1 MGKSVHVLPFPL
13 ALRVLRTLGVLLT
26 LSVLLSACGPAEE
39 ISDARLNVIV
49 LTLDTVRA
57 DALGV
62 YGQKLPTTPN
72 IDAMAADGF
81 VFRQA
86 VASAPSTF
94 PSHSTLFTGKQ
105 PYVHGVRANAGYVLS
120 QENVTLAEVLQAE
133 GYRTSA
139 EIAAPVL
146 AQSRHLDQGF
156 EVYRDPVAMQ
166 TGLERMDAGEAVPRR
181 ISRDAEDITEAGIE
195 FIRAH
200 RDSPFFLWLH
210 YFDAHQPHNPPSE
223 FRSRVG
229 GPGYLAEVARIDHQ
243 LGRLFD
249 EIEKLGLRSRTLVV
263 VTADHGEGRGQHG
276 EATHSFFVY
285 DSTIRVPLI
294 LWGADV
300 IPRGHQV
307 DGLVR
312 LVDVMPTLLGL
323 LNLEVPA
330 GSQGVSLEPLLADPE
345 RDLDLVAYGESVE
358 PTTSFGSSV
367 LRYVRQGRWKYVHK
381 VDLELFDVEDD
392 PRELVNLAAE
402 HPEIVERLRGL
413 LEVMI
418 AEAPAKPL
426 DAEVEMDEATLIQ
439 LQALGYV
446 GGAAAE
452 GLEDEVAALEVRGP
466 DPATRIEDVRKLAM
480 AHGQLF
486 SEHVDNAERL
496 FREVVENNPDSPT
509 PLDGLIMALR
519 AQRNDDESIVMLRRA
534 IELDSSKSVEHAIQL
549 AIMLRERHELI
560 EAQELLKS
568 VLVADSCAVVARL
581 HLAEL
586 RRQQKNYAAQRAVL
600 EDAPADCAE
609 SLKVRNAIAYML
621 STSPADD
628 LRDGVRALELA
639 QETVRET
646 DGQHPDY
653 IDTLACAYAE
663 MGQFGAAEQQLRQ
676 VLVLLEGH
684 NVPDEVREVYGRHLA
699 RVKAGEPIREP

>member
-1 MGKSVHVLPFPL
+1 MGKSVHALPFPL

-26 LSVLLSACGPAEE
+26 LPVLLSACGPAEE
-39 ISDARLNVIV
+39 ISDAPLNLVV

-72 IDAMAADGF
+72 IDAMAADGI

-86 VASAPSTF
+86 VTSAPSTF

-120 QENVTLAEVLQAE
+120 EENVTLAEVLRAE
-133 GYRTSA
+133 GYRTGA

-146 AQSRHLDQGF
+146 ARSRHLDQGF
-156 EVYRDPVAMQ
+156 EAYHDPVTME
-166 TGLERMDAGEAVPRR
+166 TGLERMDAGTADLRQNN
-181 ISRDAEDITEAGIE
+181 RDAEDITEAGIE

-210 YFDAHQPHNPPSE
+210 YFDAHQTHDPPPE
-223 FRSRVG
+223 FRSRVAG
-229 GPGYLAEVARIDHQ
+229 SQYLAEVARIDHQ
-243 LGRLFD
+243 LGRLID

-263 VTADHGEGRGQHG
+263 VTADHGEGSGQHG

-294 LWGADV
+294 FWGPDL
-300 IPRGHQV
+300 IPRGRQV
-307 DGLVR
+307 DALVR

-323 LNLEVPA
+323 LKLEVPG

-345 RDLDLVAYGESVE
+345 VDLDLVAYGESVE

-367 LRYVRQGRWKYVHK
+367 LRYVRQGRWKYIHK
-381 VDLELFDVEDD
+381 VDLELYDVEAD
-392 PRELVNLAAE
+392 PRELDNLAAE
-402 HPEIVERLRGL
+402 HPEIVERLQGL
-413 LEVMI
+413 LEAMI
-418 AEAPAKPL
+418 REAPAKPG
-426 DAEVEMDEATLIQ
+426 DAEVQMDEATLIQ

-466 DPATRIEDVRKLAM
+466 DPATRVEDVRKLAM
-480 AHGQLF
+480 AYGQLL
-486 SEHVDNAERL
+486 SEHADNAERL
-496 FREVVENNPDSPT
+496 FREVVENNPGSPS
-509 PLDGLIMALR
+509 PLDGLIKAVQ
-519 AQRNDDESIVMLRRA
+519 AQGKDDESIVLLRRA
-534 IELDSSKSVEHAIQL
+534 IELDSPKSVEHAIRL
-549 AIMLRERHELI
+549 AGILRQRNELI
-560 EAQELLKS
+560 EAQVLLRG
-568 VLVADSCAVVARL
+568 VLVADSCVVVARL
-581 HLAEL
+581 HLAEI
-586 RRQQKNYAAQRAVL
+586 RRQEKDYAAQRAVL
-600 EDAPADCAE
+600 EDGPADCAG
-609 SLKVRNAIAYML
+609 SVKVRNAIAYLL

-628 LRDGVRALELA
+628 VRDGVRALELA
-639 QETVRET
+639 QEAVRET
-646 DGQHPDY
+646 GGQHPDY

-663 MGQFGAAEQQLRQ
+663 LGQFGAAQQQMRQ

-684 NVPDEVREVYGRHLA
+684 KVPDELREVYERHLA

>member
-1 MGKSVHVLPFPL
+1 MGKSVHALPFPL

-26 LSVLLSACGPAEE
+26 LPVLLSACGPAEE
-39 ISDARLNVIV
+39 ISDAPLNLVV

-72 IDAMAADGF
+72 IDAMAADGI

-86 VASAPSTF
+86 VTSAPSTF

-120 QENVTLAEVLQAE
+120 EENVTLAEVLRAE
-133 GYRTSA
+133 GYRTGA

-146 AQSRHLDQGF
+146 ARSRHLDQGF
-156 EVYRDPVAMQ
+156 EAYHDPVTME
-166 TGLERMDAGEAVPRR
+166 TGLERMDAGTADLRQNN
-181 ISRDAEDITEAGIE
+181 RDAEDITEAGIE

-210 YFDAHQPHNPPSE
+210 YFDAHQTHDPPPE
-223 FRSRVG
+223 FRSRVAG
-229 GPGYLAEVARIDHQ
+229 SQYLAEVARIDHQ
-243 LGRLFD
+243 LGRLID

-263 VTADHGEGRGQHG
+263 VTADHGEGSGQHG

-294 LWGADV
+294 FWGPDL
-300 IPRGHQV
+300 IPRGRQV
-307 DGLVR
+307 DALVR

-323 LNLEVPA
+323 LKLEVPG

-345 RDLDLVAYGESVE
+345 GDLDLVAYGESVE

-367 LRYVRQGRWKYVHK
+367 LRYVRQGRWKYIHK
-381 VDLELFDVEDD
+381 VDLELYDVEAD
-392 PRELVNLAAE
+392 PRELDNLAAE
-402 HPEIVERLRGL
+402 HPEIVERLQGL
-413 LEVMI
+413 LEAMI
-418 AEAPAKPL
+418 REAPAKPG
-426 DAEVEMDEATLIQ
+426 DAEVQMDEATLIQ

-466 DPATRIEDVRKLAM
+466 DPATRVEDVRKLAM
-480 AHGQLF
+480 AYGQLL
-486 SEHVDNAERL
+486 SEHADNAERL
-496 FREVVENNPDSPT
+496 FREVVENNPGSPS
-509 PLDGLIMALR
+509 PLDGLIKAVQ
-519 AQRNDDESIVMLRRA
+519 AQGKDDESIVLLRRA
-534 IELDSSKSVEHAIQL
+534 IEFDSPKSVEHAIRL
-549 AIMLRERHELI
+549 AGILRQRNELI
-560 EAQELLKS
+560 EAQVLLRG
-568 VLVADSCAVVARL
+568 VLVADSCVVVARL
-581 HLAEL
+581 QLAEI
-586 RRQQKNYAAQRAVL
+586 RRQEKDYAAQRAVL
-600 EDAPADCAE
+600 EDGPADCAG
-609 SLKVRNAIAYML
+609 SVKVRNAIAYLL

-628 LRDGVRALELA
+628 VRDGVRALELA
-639 QETVRET
+639 QEAVRET
-646 DGQHPDY
+646 GGQHPDY

-663 MGQFGAAEQQLRQ
+663 LGQFGAAQQQMRQ
-676 VLVLLEGH
+676 VFLLVEGH
-684 NVPDEVREVYGRHLA
+684 KVPDELREVYERHLA